1 MIRSLTINIHTSQ
14 IKALV
19 DAATANGL
27 ERFREKF
34 DRVFALSGGK
44 GKATKGYKGCVCRHV
59 SIWGGVWSARL
70 CVCPT
75 HSNQPRPPKHQPPSR
90 SRAFTPAEVEA
101 AQAAF
106 SNMIGGVGFFQGRT
120 SIKAEGGVLQ
130 VRFAP
135 TETRISIDP
144 PH

>member
-1 MIRSLTINIHTSQ
+1 M
-14 IKALV
+14 

-120 SIKAEGGVLQ
+120 SIKAEGGVLE
-130 VRFAP
+130 VRVDTCFP
-135 TETRISIDP
+135 IDRCSRPLDNEPRFLTHP
-144 PH
+144 PHHPQ